1 MTTNAQELDRSTE
14 AEEWSGVA
22 LVVAL
27 LMVFGAL
34 VLLFA

>member
-1 MTTNAQELDRSTE
+1 MTTNMQELERSE
-14 AEEWSGVA
+14 VEEWSGVA

>member
-1 MTTNAQELDRSTE
+1 MTTNVPEIKTSDAD
-14 AEEWSGVA
+14 EWSGVA
-22 LVVAL
+22 LVLAL